1 MIPWATLPV
10 CSGAVMHLHKSY
22 AGRRKSHTG
31 ADGQRSWSTWSPR
44 HAQRV
49 DRLHQVSPGDR
60 KVSRNSLLYLS
71 LVHHDEITCVQ
82 RKFCPSHRTRPTHV
96 ASTAATNIGGF
107 WQRLA
112 AEGVLNARGRLS
124 ELLRRRGRATISRRH
139 RRPWRRA
146 HTRRRN
152 GTLPSL
158 PSCLERGSLRRE
170 NRTKRKTET

>member
-1 MIPWATLPV
+1 MQRAKQCHSVKLSKLS
-10 CSGAVMHLHKSY
+10 CSVLSSVN
-22 AGRRKSHTG
+22 RKALKTFR
-31 ADGQRSWSTWSPR
+31 QRAKQYQSAETSKLSGLLNMSGHGKPANSP
-44 HAQRV
+44 Q
-49 DRLHQVSPGDR
+49 
-60 KVSRNSLLYLS
+60 K
-71 LVHHDEITCVQ
+71 